1 MATAKLLLLQLR
13 RCSYYSHPLS
23 RAPLCH
29 LFNAP
34 IPTLTQTQTPQRAF
48 YFRPHVHLYH
58 SGSADDSSVG
68 GDGVGDRYSE
78 VPIPV
83 ETVNLSER
91 VIESIAG
98 EESSLPVRALI
109 SFLDTYHDFTGFPWW
124 TIIVSSTVALRIALL
139 PLIVLQ
145 LKKIQRIAELLP
157 RLPPPFPPPLS
168 EKRFVDQIS
177 LFRREKRAAGCP
189 SLLWFIASFAI
200 QVPCFLVGVTSIR
213 RMSLDG
219 HPGFDCGGI
228 WWFQNLTEYPHGVL
242 GSIFPVLMAGLH
254 YTNVQ
259 LSFGASSLG
268 KENGLLGLLAKYY
281 KSYLNLMTLPLFFLG
296 YYIPQGSLVYWVT
309 NSSFS
314 IVQQLALKH
323 PASRTMLGLP
333 DKVVPAA
340 ARKPEEIDTLET
352 TLESPAKQ
360 LKISVENL
368 TPKELIALSV
378 KFLSKGDKER
388 PIPLLQLALNKE
400 PDNINALILMG
411 QTQLQKG
418 LLEEAVEYLE
428 CAISKLF
435 LAGHPTEPEAI
446 DLLIVA
452 SQWSGVACIRQEK
465 WEEGIA
471 HLERIGNLKEP
482 EEPKSKAHYYDGL
495 VVLASALCNVGR
507 NAEAEKYLRLAAAH
521 NPQYNELLEQLENN
535 DEEFVSDLSSS
546 RRRDY

>member
-200 QVPCFLVGVTSIR
+200 Q
-213 RMSLDG
+213 
-219 HPGFDCGGI
+219 GGI

-254 YTNVQ
+254 YTNV
-259 LSFGASSLG
+259 
-268 KENGLLGLLAKYY
+268 
-281 KSYLNLMTLPLFFLG
+281 
-296 YYIPQGSLVYWVT
+296 QGSLVYWVT

-368 TPKELIALSV
+368 TPKELIA
-378 KFLSKGDKER
+378 
-388 PIPLLQLALNKE
+388 
-400 PDNINALILMG
+400 
-411 QTQLQKG
+411 TQLQKG

>member
-34 IPTLTQTQTPQRAF
+34 IPTLAQTQTQTPQRAF
-48 YFRPHVHLYH
+48 YFRPHVHFYH

-68 GDGVGDRYSE
+68 GDGVGDGYSE

-168 EKRFVDQIS
+168 GKRFVDQIS

-200 QVPCFLVGVTSIR
+200 Q
-213 RMSLDG
+213 
-219 HPGFDCGGI
+219 GGI
-228 WWFQNLTEYPHGVL
+228 LWFQNLTEYPHGVL

-268 KENGLLGLLAKYY
+268 KENGLLGLLAK
-281 KSYLNLMTLPLFFLG
+281 
-296 YYIPQGSLVYWVT
+296 GSLVYWVT

-368 TPKELIALSV
+368 TPKELIA
-378 KFLSKGDKER
+378 
-388 PIPLLQLALNKE
+388 
-400 PDNINALILMG
+400 
-411 QTQLQKG
+411 TQLQKG

-535 DEEFVSDLSSS
+535 DEDFVSDLSSS

>member
-34 IPTLTQTQTPQRAF
+34 IPTLAQTQTQTPQRAF
-48 YFRPHVHLYH
+48 YFRPHVHFYH

-68 GDGVGDRYSE
+68 GDGVGDGYSE

-168 EKRFVDQIS
+168 GKRFVDQIS

-200 QVPCFLVGVTSIR
+200 Q
-213 RMSLDG
+213 
-219 HPGFDCGGI
+219 GGI
-228 WWFQNLTEYPHGVL
+228 LWFQNLTEYPHGVL

-268 KENGLLGLLAKYY
+268 KENGLLGLLAK
-281 KSYLNLMTLPLFFLG
+281 
-296 YYIPQGSLVYWVT
+296 
-309 NSSFS
+309 
-314 IVQQLALKH
+314 QLALKH

-368 TPKELIALSV
+368 TPKELIA
-378 KFLSKGDKER
+378 
-388 PIPLLQLALNKE
+388 
-400 PDNINALILMG
+400 
-411 QTQLQKG
+411 TQLQKG

-452 SQWSGVACIRQEK
+452 SQWSGVACIRQFNFGTLQKAAHNFFELVQQGQLKLLSFVSQEK

-535 DEEFVSDLSSS
+535 DEDFVSDLSSS

>member
-200 QVPCFLVGVTSIR
+200 Q
-213 RMSLDG
+213 
-219 HPGFDCGGI
+219 GGI

-268 KENGLLGLLAKYY
+268 KENGLLGLLAK
-281 KSYLNLMTLPLFFLG
+281 
-296 YYIPQGSLVYWVT
+296 
-309 NSSFS
+309 
-314 IVQQLALKH
+314 QLALKH

-368 TPKELIALSV
+368 TPKELIA
-378 KFLSKGDKER
+378 
-388 PIPLLQLALNKE
+388 
-400 PDNINALILMG
+400 
-411 QTQLQKG
+411 TQLQKG

>member
-200 QVPCFLVGVTSIR
+200 Q
-213 RMSLDG
+213 
-219 HPGFDCGGI
+219 GGI

-268 KENGLLGLLAKYY
+268 KENGLLGLLAK
-281 KSYLNLMTLPLFFLG
+281 
-296 YYIPQGSLVYWVT
+296 GSLVYWVT

-368 TPKELIALSV
+368 TPKELIA
-378 KFLSKGDKER
+378 
-388 PIPLLQLALNKE
+388 
-400 PDNINALILMG
+400 
-411 QTQLQKG
+411 TQLQKG

>member
-268 KENGLLGLLAKYY
+268 KENGLLGLLAK
-281 KSYLNLMTLPLFFLG
+281 
-296 YYIPQGSLVYWVT
+296 GSLVYWVT